1 MKILAFDTS
10 SSGVSIAITSGKN
23 ILSKSIIKNDKQS
36 EILITEFEKILSKNN
51 LWYNQLDAIAA
62 TSGPGSFTGVRVGLS
77 AARTL
82 KIATKLPLILI
93 SSLEVIAFKYKEY
106 QGQIVVAIDAKMN
119 EFFIGKFHCDNFKIK
134 QIGEFAIANLENIK
148 EFLPQEKFLLCGNAK
163 NEIIKNITDIEFD
176 FEQQEDEVE
185 PELLANL
192 AYDKIISN
200 NNQENLD
207 AIYLRQP
214 KITARK
220 QKEAKS

>member
-10 SSGVSIAITSGKN
+10 GSGISVAITEDN
-23 ILSKSIIKNDKQS
+23 VLLSKSIIKNDKQS
-36 EILITEFEKILSKNN
+36 EILISEFEEILTKNN

-93 SSLEVIAFKYKEY
+93 SSLEVIAFKYRKY
-106 QGQIVVAIDAKMN
+106 QGQILVAIDAKMN
-119 EFFIGKFHCDNFKIK
+119 EFFIGKFDCNNFEIK
-134 QIGEFAIANLENIK
+134 QIGEFEIANLENIK
-148 EFLPQEKFLLCGNAK
+148 KFLPKEKFLLCGNAK
-163 NEIIKNITDIEFD
+163 NEVIKNVTDIEFD
-176 FEQQEDEVE
+176 FEQQEDEIE
-185 PELLANL
+185 PELLAKL
-192 AYDKIISN
+192 AYEKIISN
-200 NNQENLD
+200 NSQENLD

-220 QKEAKS
+220 RKETKI